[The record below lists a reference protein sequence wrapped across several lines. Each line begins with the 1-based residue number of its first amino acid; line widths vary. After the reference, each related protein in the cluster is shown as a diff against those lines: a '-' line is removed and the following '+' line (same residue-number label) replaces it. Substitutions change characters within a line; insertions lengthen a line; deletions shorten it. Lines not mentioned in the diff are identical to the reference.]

1 MERKMPVKKTNSY
14 TTIQDYFL
22 AHWVSTIG
30 LGPAMLYLQ
39 LLSYCHKGKDIAWP
53 SIQTLNNRMGTT
65 TKSLIKYRNTLL
77 EYGLI
82 KKIVKQKSSSGGF
95 DHNLYQIVLLD
106 KENILYPPAE
116 KLPEEKEEI
125 ISGIAEE
132 SSYSNQDNPKKVIIE
147 NKKSLK
153 TEKIKEELE
162 KLNLDKKSIDKI
174 ILNYSLEDIEKKIDL
189 LRIKRNVVNPE
200 KKIDL
205 LRIKRNVVN
214 PAGWLITALQVNYL
228 NPKSYR
234 KENNEEEKIM
244 ETEKVQLES
253 KIVKPDK
260 TTLEK
265 KPEEDK
271 RLSREEE
278 LEWIKKIRNTVLK

>member
-1 MERKMPVKKTNSY
+1 MERKIPVNKTNSY

-30 LGPAMLYLQ
+30 LGPTVLYSK
-39 LLSYCHKGKDIAWP
+39 LLSYCYKGKDTVWP
-53 SIQTLNNRMGTT
+53 SIRTLNKRMGTT
-65 TKSLIKYRNTLL
+65 TKTLIKYRNTLL

-82 KKIVKQKSSSGGF
+82 KKIIKQRSSSGGY
-95 DHNLYQIVLLD
+95 DHNLYQIILLD
-106 KENILYPPAE
+106 KENILYPPVERLPKENE
-116 KLPEEKEEI
+116 KV

-132 SSYSNQDNPKKVIIE
+132 PPSSNQNNPNKIVPD
-147 NKKSLK
+147 NKKSPK
-153 TEKIKEELE
+153 EERIKEELG

-174 ILNYSLEDIEKKIDL
+174 ILNYSLEDIEEKLDL
-189 LRIKRNVVNPE
+189 LEIKKNV
-200 KKIDL
+200 I
-205 LRIKRNVVN
+205 N
-214 PAGWLITALQVNYL
+214 PAGWLITALKSNYL
-228 NPKSYR
+228 NPKSS
-234 KENNEEEKIM
+234 KEENGEEEKIM
-244 ETEKVQLES
+244 ETEKAQIES